1 MARCRSLWSLL
12 LPLSLVAATAPA
24 RGVQQHPVLR
34 PPGEL
39 LAQVPLAVIPA
50 APPPIGLPQLQ
61 QQVSCPALQQR
72 IAALIGSESPVWSV
86 TVAEPSGRLLAD
98 VNGLVPRIP
107 ASNQKLISTAFALDQ
122 LGPDYRLRSQ
132 LWRLADGSFRLT
144 GEGDPDLA
152 LPQLQRFAKLALG
165 SGGDSGQGG
174 AVVRLQ
180 IAEEPPQAWWPAGWD
195 TGDRYTAY
203 GAPITRLAVTS
214 NAIHEAV
221 MNPPS
226 RLRTLLERSASQQG
240 GKLQFSLVPARQP
253 LPGDAV
259 LLHEEPSAPM
269 HYLLSLANTESH
281 NFTAEVLMRQAAG
294 SWDLAEMRRR
304 ATLWLTEQGLPMQ
317 GVRIADGSGLDRAN
331 RVTSRLLA
339 SLLLR
344 MDQHP
349 YGRQYQA
356 SMAVAGQR
364 GTLRRLFVGTPLQ
377 GRFFGK
383 TGTISGV
390 RSISGVLQTDQGP
403 RYVSAISNGA
413 SDPNST
419 IGAVLRETLNT
430 ALCL

>member
-1 MARCRSLWSLL
+1 MLARRSRLALIALGPALL
-12 LPLSLVAATAPA
+12 ALSAQAQQSHPALPAPA
-24 RGVQQHPVLR
+24 VEVASAPM
-34 PPGEL
+34 
-39 LAQVPLAVIPA
+39 LAMPA

-72 IAALIGSESPVWSV
+72 IATIVGAEAPVWSISI
-86 TVAEPSGRLLAD
+86 ADPAGRLLAD
-98 VNGLVPRIP
+98 INGQIPRIP

-132 LWRLADGSFRLT
+132 LWRLADGNLRLT

-165 SGGDSGQGG
+165 SGGGSGQPGS
-174 AVVRLQ
+174 VVRLQ
-180 IAEEPPQAWWPAGWD
+180 LAEEPPQAWWPAGWD
-195 TGDRYTAY
+195 PSDRYTAY

-226 RLRTLLERSASQQG
+226 RLKTLLQRSANQQG
-240 GKLQFSLVPARQP
+240 GTVLLTLVPARQP
-253 LPGDAV
+253 LPADAV

-269 HYLLSLANTESH
+269 HDLLSLANTESH
-281 NFTAEVLMRQAAG
+281 NFTAEVLLRQGAG
-294 SWDLAEMRRR
+294 SWDLAEVRRR
-304 ATLWLTEQGLPMQ
+304 ATLWLASQGLPMQ

-339 SLLLR
+339 ALLLR

-349 YGRQYQA
+349 YGRDYLA
-356 SMAVAGQR
+356 SMAVAGRR

-390 RSISGVLQTDQGP
+390 RSISGVLQTDDGP
-403 RYVSAISNGA
+403 RYVSAVSNGA
-413 SDPNST
+413 GDPNST
-419 IGAVLRETLNT
+419 IGAVLRDALNT
-430 ALCL
+430 GLCP